1 MKSIILFGAISL
13 LSALFSLASTNIT
26 LRDSATGAYI
36 NGNITLQRVSDNQI
50 FTINVSRSMAVDS
63 EGDRYYTI
71 ARATGYRPLETTLNL
86 NTKDALP
93 VTIWLDPEKP
103 SLKAE
108 EILPEGVGLLRGFL
122 YDANGEPIA
131 GASLQLELGGFRAQ
145 SDDSGYYELY
155 YEALETKPGLPALD
169 NLIVTAPNGSIRRFE
184 ELSMTPGTTTKIE
197 DFDLAVRTSSVNE
210 AHKMVR
216 LERGELD
223 PSRIQ
228 LSGGD
233 MKLEERATRATL
245 PSSIR
250 VGTSCSC
257 TSCSYVSTMS
267 LETYVQRGLDEEW
280 ISSWGAESLKSGAV
294 AYRSYGAWYAQN
306 PLYGSY
312 DICSSTCCQVYNS
325 DTPSSTV
332 SAASATSGKFLVYS
346 NNIFR
351 SEYSAENNSWD
362 DPYDGLSCVNGDLS
376 CGNGYVGSPNTS
388 WPCLYDAVATNH
400 GCFGH
405 GRGMS
410 QWGTYRW
417 DYTYGKDWRWITN
430 HYYNASGNGSGLR
443 NAYLNDAS
451 SSFEVIV
458 DDLSASF
465 YGPSQYWYGSSAGYA
480 SHMYY
485 TYAVSDPNP
494 GNYVIWNF
502 SIPSAG
508 YYEVAAYVPNVNA
521 TSKQAKY
528 QIYTGSTY
536 YSTIDQSIYY
546 NQWVT
551 LGTYWFNSGSYY
563 VRLNDNT
570 GESISLY
577 RQLGVDAIRVRQ

>member
-145 SDDSGYYELY
+145 SDESGYYELY

-197 DFDLAVRTSSVNE
+197 DFDLAVRASSVNE

-257 TSCSYVSTMS
+257 TSSAIWS
-267 LETYVQRGLDEEW
+267 R
-280 ISSWGAESLKSGAV
+280 
-294 AYRSYGAWYAQN
+294 R
-306 PLYGSY
+306 
-312 DICSSTCCQVYNS
+312 SST
-325 DTPSSTV
+325 
-332 SAASATSGKFLVYS
+332 
-346 NNIFR
+346 
-351 SEYSAENNSWD
+351 
-362 DPYDGLSCVNGDLS
+362 
-376 CGNGYVGSPNTS
+376 
-388 WPCLYDAVATNH
+388 
-400 GCFGH
+400 
-405 GRGMS
+405 
-410 QWGTYRW
+410 
-417 DYTYGKDWRWITN
+417 
-430 HYYNASGNGSGLR
+430 
-443 NAYLNDAS
+443 
-451 SSFEVIV
+451 
-458 DDLSASF
+458 
-465 YGPSQYWYGSSAGYA
+465 
-480 SHMYY
+480 
-485 TYAVSDPNP
+485 
-494 GNYVIWNF
+494 
-502 SIPSAG
+502 
-508 YYEVAAYVPNVNA
+508 
-521 TSKQAKY
+521 
-528 QIYTGSTY
+528 
-536 YSTIDQSIYY
+536 
-546 NQWVT
+546 
-551 LGTYWFNSGSYY
+551 
-563 VRLNDNT
+563 
-570 GESISLY
+570 
-577 RQLGVDAIRVRQ
+577 